1 MIFNDSFFLLNHI
14 MWRAH
19 VLAMC
24 SLRNSS
30 WHHMRDTALID
41 RYFYTMIYGTGMKRR
56 SNAIGSKEIRRA
68 AFPKPPT
75 EEFRD
80 GCMTALQCT
89 SYEAEVTGCDKRMSE
104 KRHQMTE
111 SLSLHPVGIG
121 CVCGRDVDSAPA
133 RCRSRVSWWVKGIP
147 DRIETQSR
155 VRNEMLR
162 IQILAL
168 ASNHVVDAS

>member
-1 MIFNDSFFLLNHI
+1 MESTCLGNVLTQEFFLAPYERHCFNWQILLYHD
-14 MWRAH
+14 
-19 VLAMC
+19 L
-24 SLRNSS
+24 
-30 WHHMRDTALID
+30 
-41 RYFYTMIYGTGMKRR
+41 GTRMKRR
-56 SNAIGSKEIRRA
+56 SNRIGSKEIRRA
-68 AFPKPPT
+68 AFPKPLT

-89 SYEAEVTGCDKRMSE
+89 SYEAEVTGCDKRMSK
-104 KRHQMTE
+104 KRHQTTE

-121 CVCGRDVDSAPA
+121 CVCGRDDDSAPA

-155 VRNEMLR
+155 VKNEMLC

-168 ASNHVVDAS
+168 ASNNAVDAS